1 MGYSRCGIIFGSVLL
16 ALVCGC
22 ASYYDYAC
30 PEAPDGYMVVDSYAN
45 GRAYDWIKVEN
56 RLPDRIDVFVIEH
69 DAKGRKWRDFANAS
83 ILPGEDVELEPK
95 PKRRLKEN
103 RYYAVLVPGVES
115 KCISHDVKSNDL
127 YLYVGDECEACR
139 QYVDYYAKKQWEAF
153 VSKWTGASYADVVTH
168 FGPGDFVEEVEGA
181 KMLSYKTDTLR
192 TSGGFNFSA
201 SYSGSYS
208 SSSSG
213 EYYGSGRFYQGSTHG
228 SMSGSSQGS
237 GSFSSVTRKDI
248 SVLWFMFDKDGK
260 VTRVGRSER

>member
-103 RYYAVLVPGVES
+103 RYYAVRVPGVES
-115 KCISHDVKSNDL
+115 KCIMHEVNHNDL
-127 YLYVGDECEACR
+127 YFYVGDWCDTCR
-139 QYVDYYAKKQWEAF
+139 QYIDFKVKQEREKKWEEF
-153 VSKWTGASYADVVTH
+153 KSKWTGASYVDVVTN
-168 FGPGDFVEEVEGA
+168 FGPGDFVEDVEGT
-181 KMLSYKTDTLR
+181 KMLSYKNDTSR
-192 TSGGFNFSA
+192 TIGGPIFDSF
-201 SYSGSYS
+201 YSD
-208 SSSSG
+208 
-213 EYYGSGRFYQGSTHG
+213 
-228 SMSGSSQGS
+228 
-237 GSFSSVTRKDI
+237 TRKRI
-248 SVLWFMFDKDGK
+248 SILWFMFDKDGK

>member
-45 GRAYDWIKVEN
+45 GRAYDWVKVGN
-56 RLPDRIDVFVIEH
+56 RLPDRIYIYVQVH
-69 DAKGRKWRDFANAS
+69 DAKERKWCEFAKSFVSAGS
-83 ILPGEDVELEPK
+83 RVELAPT

-103 RYYAVLVPGVES
+103 RYYAVRVPGVES
-115 KCISHDVKSNDL
+115 KCITHDVKHNDL
-127 YLYVGDECEACR
+127 YLYVGDGCDACR
-139 QYVDYYAKKQWEAF
+139 QYVDYVEKQRREELRRQWEAF
-153 VSKWTGASYADVVTH
+153 KSKWKGASYAEVVTH

-181 KMLSYKTDTLR
+181 KMLSYKSDKLITT
-192 TSGGFNFSA
+192 GGGSFS
-201 SYSGSYS
+201 SWHSGSIS
-208 SSSSG
+208 S
-213 EYYGSGRFYQGSTHG
+213 YGSMY
-228 SMSGSSQGS
+228 GSSQGS